1 MEQSDLLGFVE
12 GDCSPDEAAAMQAW
26 IAADPRRGAL
36 LEDLREVW
44 RLTGRHTRSWVVA
57 GARIRLLPSRGRH
70 AAQGSAGFPARSGAE
85 RHRRLVAPPG
95 LSHALH
101 VAMIRHR

>member
-1 MEQSDLLGFVE
+1 MEQPDLLGFVE

-70 AAQGSAGFPARSGAE
+70 AAQGSAGSRTVRGREVSSPHGSPR
-85 RHRRLVAPPG
+85 P
-95 LSHALH
+95 SHILH
-101 VAMIRHR
+101 VAIIRHR

>member
-1 MEQSDLLGFVE
+1 MEQPDLLGFVE

-44 RLTGRHTRSWVVA
+44 RLTGRQTRSWVVA

-85 RHRRLVAPPG
+85 RHRHLMVPAARRTFSTL
-95 LSHALH
+95 
-101 VAMIRHR
+101 R

>member
-57 GARIRLLPSRGRH
+57 GARIRLLPSRGRSRGAGVGRVSRTVRGREASSPH
-70 AAQGSAGFPARSGAE
+70 GSPR
-85 RHRRLVAPPG
+85 P
-95 LSHALH
+95 SHIVH
-101 VAMIRHR
+101 VAIIRHR

>member
-44 RLTGRHTRSWVVA
+44 RLTGRHTRSWVGA
-57 GARIRLLPSRGRH
+57 GVGRVSRTVRGREASSPH
-70 AAQGSAGFPARSGAE
+70 GSPRPVARSP
-85 RHRRLVAPPG
+85 RCDDSAPLTVG
-95 LSHALH
+95 LWTSCNA
-101 VAMIRHR
+101 RG